1 MGAGRKFDLEATI
14 KQGTGA
20 DDLDLDLRI
29 ALPDGVLV
37 FHAGTKRGP
46 DGALVTA
53 GGRVLTITGVGD
65 SLDEAHGRSLAYARE
80 VLFKGKQFRSDIGWR
95 ELVRRAGT
103 P

>member
-1 MGAGRKFDLEATI
+1 MRRARRYVAPASPSSWGCHR
-14 KQGTGA
+14 
-20 DDLDLDLRI
+20 
-29 ALPDGVLV
+29 
-37 FHAGTKRGP
+37 
-46 DGALVTA
+46 LVTA